1 MECFV
6 ARLIMWVDVQC
17 IIQVAGTG
25 VQWMTG
31 LGPFYAWYFRL
42 RESKVFQTGG
52 LRKTISIPYHYRR

>member
-31 LGPFYAWYFRL
+31 LGLFYAWYFRL
-42 RESKVFQTGG
+42 
-52 LRKTISIPYHYRR
+52 